1 MQPPYTLFST
11 ATVILTLTMISACG
25 GSSTTSSEDTERFL
39 STNQINNFLL
49 SWDMPTTRED
59 GRVLELSEIAQIT
72 ITYSNS
78 DTDTSKIFSL
88 TDPSLS
94 SFKIDDLPSGSW
106 RFELTVC
113 DIYGICSAPSDPVF
127 LSIP

>member
-1 MQPPYTLFST
+1 
-11 ATVILTLTMISACG
+11 MINACG

-39 STNQINNFLL
+39 LIEDKTTQINNFLL
-49 SWDMPTTRED
+49 SWDLPTTRED

-78 DTDTSKIFSL
+78 DTDTSNIFSL
-88 TDPSLS
+88 TDTSLS

-113 DIYGICSAPSDPVF
+113 DIYGICSAPSAPVF